1 MLLMDVLPNVSKIYK
16 QMKLLKIP
24 TDSLTVTD
32 VLSSCSSVGSYDFGS
47 LIHTELEKK
56 RPVQSNVA
64 LQSALLTM
72 CSKRGRLVSRFCL
85 HHKCPCAQESKRDTI

>member
-1 MLLMDVLPNVSKIYK
+1 MFLIRFLRKKTELWNAIISAYVVNGCADNVSKIYK

-24 TDSLTVTD
+24 TDTLTVTD

-64 LQSALLTM
+64 LQSALSTVLET
-72 CSKRGRLVSRFCL
+72 R
-85 HHKCPCAQESKRDTI
+85 